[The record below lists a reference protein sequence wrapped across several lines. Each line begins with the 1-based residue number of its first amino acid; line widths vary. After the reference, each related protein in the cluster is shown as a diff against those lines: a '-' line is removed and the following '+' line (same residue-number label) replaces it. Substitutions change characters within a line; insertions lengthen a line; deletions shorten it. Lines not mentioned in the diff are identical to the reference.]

1 MKRKITEKHYEILS
15 RSPPGEI
22 RVSNR
27 LLHQSYRHLKGQYRQ
42 QLICSSVRVGNHC

>member
-15 RSPPGEI
+15 LSPPGEI

-27 LLHQSYRHLKGQYRQ
+27 LLHPKLQTFKGTVPATTD
-42 QLICSSVRVGNHC
+42 L